1 MNEKIRG
8 ILREYGIITISVVVM
23 SIGTYFFKFPN
34 HFAFG
39 GVSGLAPVING
50 MTGVSATLFTNIANF
65 VLLVVGFVFLGKSVG
80 MHTVYATF
88 VMTVT
93 LELLDSFVPM
103 SEPLTDEPLLELL
116 FAVLLPAIGS
126 AVLFNMAASS
136 GGTDIIAMILR
147 KYTDIHIG
155 TALLIVD
162 AASVI
167 LAFFVFGASVGLFSL
182 LGLLGKS
189 FGIDGLIENMNRC
202 KCFTVI
208 CDDPEPI
215 CEYITKTIHRGATV
229 YHAEGAFTH
238 HQKTVI
244 MSTVRPHEAVH
255 LRNYIKQHESTA
267 FIQITNSSEIIG
279 KGFMAS

>member
-116 FAVLLPAIGS
+116 FAVLLPRKSADCCHNEIG
-126 AVLFNMAASS
+126 
-136 GGTDIIAMILR
+136 
-147 KYTDIHIG
+147 
-155 TALLIVD
+155 
-162 AASVI
+162 
-167 LAFFVFGASVGLFSL
+167 
-182 LGLLGKS
+182 
-189 FGIDGLIENMNRC
+189 
-202 KCFTVI
+202 
-208 CDDPEPI
+208 PQ
-215 CEYITKTIHRGATV
+215 
-229 YHAEGAFTH
+229 AEDNA
-238 HQKTVI
+238 Q
-244 MSTVRPHEAVH
+244 
-255 LRNYIKQHESTA
+255 LQRNFQV
-267 FIQITNSSEIIG
+267 
-279 KGFMAS
+279 